1 MSDATMKAMVLAR
14 YGAPADLP
22 LELRAIPV
30 PQVGP
35 EDILI
40 RVRRCGVCH
49 TDLHVV
55 EHELA
60 EARLPLVP
68 GHEVIGTVER
78 IGERAGRFKT
88 GQRVGAA
95 WLRSAC
101 GTCRF
106 CRSGRENLCESARFN
121 GYHADGGYAEYMAVP
136 EKFAYAV
143 PGRFDDDAA
152 APLMCA
158 GIVGYR
164 ALILSEARAGGV
176 LGLYGFGGSA
186 HIAIQIAR
194 HRGIRVFVF
203 TRSAEHRR
211 HARELGAEWVGMAAE
226 EPPAKLTS
234 AIIFAP
240 AGGLY
245 LDALR
250 VMDRG
255 GTVVSAGIHMSP
267 IPEMDYDRYL
277 YHERKMLSVAN
288 ATRRDGE
295 ELLAAAAEIPVK
307 TTVRTYPLESA
318 NEALADLK
326 AGRIDGAAVL
336 TIGDRKPG
344 T

>member
-1 MSDATMKAMVLAR
+1 MVLAGFR
-14 YGAPADLP
+14 PPAERP
-22 LELRAIPV
+22 LELRDVPV

-49 TDLHVV
+49 TDLHIV
-55 EHELA
+55 ERELP
-60 EARLPLVP
+60 EARLPLIP
-68 GHEVIGTVER
+68 GHEVIGTVEKA
-78 IGERAGRFKT
+78 GEKAGRFKP

-121 GYHADGGYAEYMAVP
+121 GYHADGGYAEYMAVG

-143 PGRFDDDAA
+143 PDGFGDDEA

-164 ALILSEARAGGV
+164 ALVLSEVRAGGL

-186 HIAIQIAR
+186 HITIQIAR
-194 HRGIRVFVF
+194 HRGARVFVF
-203 TRSAEHRR
+203 TRSAKHQE
-211 HARELGAEWVGMAAE
+211 HARELGAEWVGTARD
-226 EPPAKLTS
+226 EPPTKLTN

-240 AGGLY
+240 VGSLF

-250 VMDRG
+250 VLDRG
-255 GTVVSAGIHMSP
+255 GVAVSAGIHMSP

-295 ELLAAAAEIPVK
+295 ELLKVAAEIPAR
-307 TTVRTYPLESA
+307 TTVRTFPLEAA
-318 NEALADLK
+318 NEALAELK
-326 AGRIDGAAVL
+326 AGRLDGAAVL
-336 TIGDRKPG
+336 KIGQ
-344 T
+344 

>member
-1 MSDATMKAMVLAR
+1 MKAMVLAR
-14 YGAPADLP
+14 FGAPDEKP
-22 LELRAIPV
+22 LELRDVPIP
-30 PQVGP
+30 PVGP

-40 RVRRCGVCH
+40 KVRCCGVCH
-49 TDLHVV
+49 TDLHIV
-55 EHELA
+55 EHELPDA
-60 EARLPLVP
+60 VLPLVP
-68 GHEVIGTVER
+68 GHEVIGVVAGA
-78 IGERAGRFKT
+78 GERARRFGI

-95 WLRSAC
+95 WLRSTD
-101 GTCRF
+101 GSCRF
-106 CRSGRENLCESARFN
+106 CAGGRENLCESARFN
-121 GYHADGGYAEYMAVP
+121 GYHADGGYAEYMVVG

-143 PGRFDDDAA
+143 PERFGNVEA

-164 ALILSEARAGGV
+164 ALALSEISPGGI

-186 HIAIQIAR
+186 HIALQIAK
-194 HRGIRVFVF
+194 HRGARAFVF
-203 TRSAEHRR
+203 TRSAKHQRL
-211 HARELGAEWVGMAAE
+211 ARELGADWVGTAQN
-226 EPPAKLTS
+226 EPPARLTN
-234 AIIFAP
+234 AILFAP
-240 AGGLY
+240 VGSLY

-295 ELLAAAAEIPVK
+295 ELLAVAAEIPVR
-307 TTVRTYPLESA
+307 TTVVTYPLEAA
-318 NEALADLK
+318 NEALSDLK

-336 TIGDRKPG
+336 KIGDI
-344 T
+344 

>member
-1 MSDATMKAMVLAR
+1 MKAMVLGG
-14 YGAPADLP
+14 YGAPEDRP
-22 LELRAIPV
+22 LELRDVPV
-30 PQVGP
+30 PAVGP
-35 EDILI
+35 EDVLI
-40 RVRRCGVCH
+40 RVQCCGVCH

-78 IGERAGRFKT
+78 TGERAGRFEA

-101 GTCRF
+101 GACRF

-121 GYHADGGYAEYMAVP
+121 GYHADGGYAEFMAVP

-143 PGRFDDDAA
+143 PDRFADADA

-164 ALILSEARAGGV
+164 ALVLSEAQAGGI

-194 HRGIRVFVF
+194 HRAIRVFVF
-203 TRSAEHRR
+203 TRSAEHQR
-211 HARELGAEWVGMAAE
+211 HARDLGAEWVGTAADA
-226 EPPAKLTS
+226 PPAKLTS

-295 ELLAAAAEIPVK
+295 ELLAAAAQIPVR
-307 TTVRTYPLESA
+307 TTVRTYPLETA

-336 TIGDRKPG
+336 TIGDRNSGK
-344 T
+344 

>member
-1 MSDATMKAMVLAR
+1 MKAMVLAGL
-14 YGAPADLP
+14 GAPADRP
-22 LELRAIPV
+22 LELRGIPI
-30 PQVGP
+30 PDIGP

-40 RVRRCGVCH
+40 KVRCCGVCH

-55 EHELA
+55 GHELV

-78 IGERAGRFKT
+78 TGEKAGRFDV

-101 GTCRF
+101 GVCRF
-106 CRSGRENLCESARFN
+106 CKSGRENLCEAAVFN
-121 GYHADGGYAEYMAVP
+121 GYHADGGYAEYMAVD
-136 EKFAYAV
+136 EKFAYAI
-143 PGRFDDDAA
+143 PDEFGDAEA

-164 ALILSEARAGGV
+164 ALHLSEVRAGGI

-194 HRGIRVFVF
+194 RRGVRVFVF
-203 TRSAEHRR
+203 TRSAKHQK
-211 HARELGAEWVGMAAE
+211 HARGLGAEWVGTAQD
-226 EPPAKLTS
+226 EPPAKLTN
-234 AIIFAP
+234 AILFAP
-240 AGGLY
+240 VGSLY

-277 YHERKMLSVAN
+277 YHERRMLSVAN

-295 ELLAAAAEIPVK
+295 ELLAVAAEIPVR
-307 TTVRTYPLESA
+307 TTVRTFPLEAA
-318 NEALADLK
+318 NDALAELR

-336 TIGDRKPG
+336 EIG
-344 T
+344 

>member
-1 MSDATMKAMVLAR
+1 MKAMVLA
-14 YGAPADLP
+14 GFGGPADRP
-22 LELRAIPV
+22 LELREIPV
-30 PQVGP
+30 PDIGP

-40 RVRRCGVCH
+40 KVRCCGVCH

-55 EHELA
+55 GHELA
-60 EARLPLVP
+60 GARLPLVP

-78 IGERAGRFKT
+78 TGEKAGRFDV

-101 GTCRF
+101 GVCRF
-106 CRSGRENLCESARFN
+106 CKGGRENLCEAALFN
-121 GYHADGGYAEYMAVP
+121 GYHADGGYAEYMAVD

-143 PGRFDDDAA
+143 PDEFGDAEA

-164 ALILSEARAGGV
+164 ALHLSEVRAGGI

-194 HRGIRVFVF
+194 HRGVRVYVF
-203 TRSAEHRR
+203 TRSAEHQK
-211 HARELGAEWVGMAAE
+211 HARELGAEWVGTARD
-226 EPPAKLTS
+226 EPPAKLTN
-234 AIIFAP
+234 AILFAP
-240 AGGLY
+240 AGSLY

-277 YHERKMLSVAN
+277 YHERRMLSVAN

-295 ELLAAAAEIPVK
+295 ELLAVAAGIPVR
-307 TTVRTYPLESA
+307 TTVRTYPLEGA
-318 NEALADLK
+318 NDALAELK

-336 TIGDRKPG
+336 RIG
-344 T
+344 

>member
-1 MSDATMKAMVLAR
+1 MKAMVLAGF
-14 YGAPADLP
+14 GAPADRP
-22 LELRAIPV
+22 LELRDIPV
-30 PQVGP
+30 PEVGP

-40 RVRRCGVCH
+40 KVRCCGVCH

-55 EHELA
+55 EHELV

-78 IGERAGRFKT
+78 TGEKAGRFDA

-95 WLRSAC
+95 WLRGAC
-101 GTCRF
+101 GACRF
-106 CRSGRENLCESARFN
+106 CKSGRENLCEAALFN
-121 GYHADGGYAEYMAVP
+121 GYHADGGYAEYMAVD
-136 EKFAYAV
+136 EKFAYAI
-143 PGRFDDDAA
+143 PDEFGDAEA

-164 ALILSEARAGGV
+164 ALQLSEVRAGGV

-186 HIAIQIAR
+186 HIAVQIAR
-194 HRGIRVFVF
+194 HRGIRVYVF
-203 TRSAEHRR
+203 TRSAQHQC
-211 HARELGAEWVGMAAE
+211 HARALGAEWVGTAQD
-226 EPPAKLTS
+226 EPPAKLTN
-234 AIIFAP
+234 AILFAP
-240 AGGLY
+240 LGSLY

-255 GTVVSAGIHMSP
+255 GTVVSAGIHMSA

-277 YHERKMLSVAN
+277 YHERRMLSVAN

-295 ELLAAAAEIPVK
+295 ELLAAAAEIPVR
-307 TTVRTYPLESA
+307 TTVRTYPLEAA
-318 NEALADLK
+318 NDALAELK

-336 TIGDRKPG
+336 RIG
-344 T
+344 

>member
-1 MSDATMKAMVLAR
+1 MKAMVLAGF
-14 YGAPADLP
+14 GAPADRP
-22 LELRAIPV
+22 LEMRDMPV
-30 PQVGP
+30 PEVGP

-40 RVRRCGVCH
+40 KVRCCGVCH

-55 EHELA
+55 EHELV

-78 IGERAGRFKT
+78 MGEKAGRFAV

-101 GTCRF
+101 GACRF
-106 CRSGRENLCESARFN
+106 CESGRENLCEAALFN
-121 GYHADGGYAEYMAVP
+121 GYHADGGYAEYMAVH
-136 EKFAYAV
+136 ENFAYAV
-143 PGRFDDDAA
+143 PGAFGDAEA

-164 ALILSEARAGGV
+164 ALVLSEVRPGGV

-186 HIAIQIAR
+186 HIAAQIAR
-194 HRGIRVFVF
+194 HRGVRVFVF
-203 TRSAEHRR
+203 TRSADHQR
-211 HARELGAEWVGMAAE
+211 HARTLGAEWAGTARE
-226 EPPAKLTS
+226 EPPAKLTN

-240 AGGLY
+240 VGGLY

-267 IPEMDYDRYL
+267 IPEMDYGRYL

-295 ELLAAAAEIPVK
+295 ELLAVAAGIPVR
-307 TTVRTYPLESA
+307 TTVKTFPLEAA
-318 NEALADLK
+318 NEALVELK

-336 TIGDRKPG
+336 MIG
-344 T
+344 

>member
-1 MSDATMKAMVLAR
+1 MKAMVLAGF
-14 YGAPADLP
+14 GAPADRP
-22 LELRAIPV
+22 LELRDIPV
-30 PQVGP
+30 PDVGP

-40 RVRRCGVCH
+40 KVRCCGVCH

-55 EHELA
+55 EHELV

-68 GHEVIGTVER
+68 GHEVIGTVDR
-78 IGERAGRFKT
+78 MGEKAGRFDV

-101 GTCRF
+101 GVCRF
-106 CRSGRENLCESARFN
+106 CKSGRENLCEAALFN
-121 GYHADGGYAEYMAVP
+121 GYHADGGYAEYMAVD
-136 EKFAYAV
+136 EKFAYAI
-143 PGRFDDDAA
+143 PDGFGDAEA
-152 APLMCA
+152 APLLCA

-164 ALILSEARAGGV
+164 ALALSEVRAGGI

-186 HIAIQIAR
+186 HIAIQTAR
-194 HRGIRVFVF
+194 HRGSRVFVF
-203 TRSAEHRR
+203 TRSEEHRQL
-211 HARELGAEWVGMAAE
+211 ARTLGADWAGTAKDD
-226 EPPAKLTS
+226 PPAKLTN

-240 AGGLY
+240 VGGLY

-267 IPEMDYDRYL
+267 IPEMDYGRYL

-295 ELLAAAAEIPVK
+295 ELLAVAAEIPVR
-307 TTVRTYPLESA
+307 TTVKTFPLEAA
-318 NEALADLK
+318 NDALAELK

-336 TIGDRKPG
+336 LIG
-344 T
+344 

>member
-1 MSDATMKAMVLAR
+1 MVLAGFR
-14 YGAPADLP
+14 PPAERP
-22 LELRAIPV
+22 LELRDVPV
-30 PQVGP
+30 PAVGP

-40 RVRRCGVCH
+40 KVRCCGVCH

-55 EHELA
+55 EKELP
-60 EARLPLVP
+60 EARLPLIP
-68 GHEVIGTVER
+68 GHEVVGVVEKA
-78 IGERAGRFKT
+78 GERARRFRV

-101 GTCRF
+101 GACRF
-106 CRSGRENLCESARFN
+106 CLSGRENLCESARFN
-121 GYHADGGYAEYMAVP
+121 GYDADGGYAEYMVVGEA
-136 EKFAYAV
+136 FAYAL
-143 PGRFDDDAA
+143 PDRFGDAEA
-152 APLMCA
+152 APLFCA

-164 ALILSEARAGGV
+164 ALRLSGIEPGGV

-186 HIAIQIAR
+186 HIAIQVAR
-194 HRGIRVFVF
+194 HSGARTFVF
-203 TRSAEHRR
+203 TRSAKHQRLA
-211 HARELGAEWVGMAAE
+211 HELGADWVGTAKD
-226 EPPAKLTS
+226 EPPARLTG

-277 YHERKMLSVAN
+277 YHERRMLSVAN

-295 ELLAAAAEIPVK
+295 ELLKIAAEIPVK
-307 TTVRTYPLESA
+307 TTIRTYPLEAA
-318 NEALADLK
+318 NEALDDLLS
-326 AGRIDGAAVL
+326 GRLDAAAVL
-336 TIGDRKPG
+336 KIG

>member
-1 MSDATMKAMVLAR
+1 MVLAGFR
-14 YGAPADLP
+14 PPAERP
-22 LELRAIPV
+22 LELRDVPV

-40 RVRRCGVCH
+40 RVRRCGVWH
-49 TDLHVV
+49 TDLHIV
-55 EHELA
+55 ERELP
-60 EARLPLVP
+60 EARLPLIP
-68 GHEVIGTVER
+68 GHEVIGTVEKA
-78 IGERAGRFKT
+78 GEKAGRFKP

-121 GYHADGGYAEYMAVP
+121 GYHADGGYAEYMAVG

-143 PGRFDDDAA
+143 PDGFGDDEA

-164 ALILSEARAGGV
+164 ALVLSEVRAEGL

-186 HIAIQIAR
+186 HITIQIAR
-194 HRGIRVFVF
+194 HRGARVFVF
-203 TRSAEHRR
+203 TRSAQHQE
-211 HARELGAEWVGMAAE
+211 HARELGAEWAGTAQD
-226 EPPAKLTS
+226 EPPAGLTN

-240 AGGLY
+240 VGSLF

-250 VMDRG
+250 VLDRG
-255 GTVVSAGIHMSP
+255 GVAVSAGIHMSP

-295 ELLAAAAEIPVK
+295 ELLKVAAEIPAR
-307 TTVRTYPLESA
+307 TTVRTFPLEAA
-318 NEALADLK
+318 NEALAELK
-326 AGRIDGAAVL
+326 AGRLDGAAVL
-336 TIGDRKPG
+336 KIGQ
-344 T
+344 

>member
-1 MSDATMKAMVLAR
+1 MRAMVLAGFR
-14 YGAPADLP
+14 PPGEKP
-22 LELRAIPV
+22 LESRDVPV
-30 PQVGP
+30 PEVGP

-40 RVRRCGVCH
+40 KVRCCGVCH
-49 TDLHVV
+49 TDLHIV
-55 EHELA
+55 ENEIPD
-60 EARLPLVP
+60 ARLPLIP

-78 IGERAGRFKT
+78 AGERACRFRA

-95 WLRSAC
+95 WLRSTC
-101 GTCRF
+101 GRCRF
-106 CRSGRENLCESARFN
+106 CLSGRENLCETARFN
-121 GYHADGGYAEYMAVP
+121 GYHADGGYAEYMAVD

-143 PGRFDDDAA
+143 PDGFEDAAA

-164 ALILSEARAGGV
+164 ALLLSEVRRGGV

-194 HRGIRVFVF
+194 HWGARTFVF
-203 TRSAEHRR
+203 TRSAKHQS
-211 HARELGAEWVGMAAE
+211 HARELGAEWVGTAKDD
-226 EPPAKLTS
+226 PPALLTN

-240 AGGLY
+240 AGSLY

-255 GTVVSAGIHMSP
+255 GVVVSAGIHMSP
-267 IPEMDYDRYL
+267 VPEMDYDRYL

-295 ELLAAAAEIPVK
+295 ELLEIAAGIPVR
-307 TTVRTYPLESA
+307 TTVRAYPLEAA
-318 NEALADLK
+318 NEALADLE
-326 AGRIDGAAVL
+326 AGRLDGAAVL
-336 TIGDRKPG
+336 RIG
-344 T
+344 